1 MEQATMK
8 QGTREQGTIERELHV
23 GAPPEVVF
31 EVITRPEH
39 IREWWQADEAHLT
52 ATAGTAGELVWGD
65 RSSPDAH
72 VARLTVVEAEPP
84 RRLAFRW
91 VYDDD
96 VDVPTEGN
104 SLLVTFELTPADGGT
119 TVRLTES
126 GFRERGWE
134 AAVLQQHYDD
144 HQHGWDQHFGGGLRT
159 YLERLVLA
167 S

>member
-1 MEQATMK
+1 M
-8 QGTREQGTIERELHV
+8 EQGTIERELHV

-31 EVITRPEH
+31 DVISSPEH
-39 IREWWQADEAHLT
+39 IRKWWQADEADV
-52 ATAGTAGELVWGD
+52 AVAVGARGELVWGD
-65 RSSPDAH
+65 RSAADVH
-72 VARLTVVEAEPP
+72 IARLTVVEAEPP
-84 RRLAFRW
+84 RRFSFRW

-96 VDVPTEGN
+96 VDLPTAGN

-134 AAVLQQHYDD
+134 AAVLQKHYDE
-144 HQHGWDQHFGGGLRT
+144 HQHGWDQHFNGGLRR

-167 S
+167 P